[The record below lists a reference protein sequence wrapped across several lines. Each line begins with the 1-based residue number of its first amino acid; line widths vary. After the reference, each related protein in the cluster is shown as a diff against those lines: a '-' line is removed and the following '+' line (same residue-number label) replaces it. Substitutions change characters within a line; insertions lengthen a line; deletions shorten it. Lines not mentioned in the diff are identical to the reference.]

1 MKRQIH
7 LLRYVRPH
15 WKGLGVVLLA
25 IVLHVGLDVL
35 RPWPV
40 RLLVDNIAGRL
51 GVEPPGGEEP
61 LSPRINDWLAGL
73 PSPFGLDPLFF
84 WVCLSTVVIFLAGGL
99 VSMVSTWASVSLG
112 HRMTY
117 DVGARLFL
125 HLQRLSLVFHS
136 RRPAGDTIARV
147 TGDTYCVQSMV
158 SDAVLPF
165 LESFLTLTAMFS
177 ILWAI
182 EPTMT
187 LVALAV
193 APFLMLAIWLFG
205 APMKN
210 RNRETRDLEGGMM
223 SLVEQAL
230 TAIPAV
236 QAFHREEMEHSRF
249 RGYASR
255 CVRAHVRA
263 TLTSMWF
270 QMFAGLVTTLGTA
283 VIMGMGAYYAVKG
296 RISIGDIWLFL
307 AYLGSLYEPLNS
319 ITHTWS
325 VWQAA
330 AADADRVMEILETP
344 LDVRDAPDA
353 QAIQVRG
360 HVRYEHVSF
369 GYSPGRLALKDIS
382 LEARPGETAAIVGP
396 TGAGKTTLVSLLI
409 RFFDPQDGRI
419 TVDGLDLRR
428 VQIQSLRQQV
438 AMVLQ
443 DPFIFPIT
451 IAENIAYGRPDASR
465 EEIIAAARA
474 ANADEFIR
482 RLPDGYDS
490 VVGERGTTLSG
501 GEKQRLSIARAF
513 LKDAPVL
520 ILDEPT
526 SALDARTEALLL
538 QALNRLAAGRTTFI
552 IAHRLSTIRNA
563 QRILV
568 VNQGEIV
575 EQGTHAELMKQGGLY
590 ATLYRQQMD
599 FVRHDVELEKPGQP
613 LAQPVL
619 P

>member
-1 MKRQIH
+1 MGI
-7 LLRYVRPH
+7 
-15 WKGLGVVLLA
+15 VLLA
-25 IVLHVGLDVL
+25 IVFHVGLDVL

-51 GVEPPGGEEP
+51 GVPTPTGEEP
-61 LSPRINDWLAGL
+61 LAPRITQWLAGL

-84 WVCLSTVVIFLAGGL
+84 WVCVSTVAIFLAGGL
-99 VSMVSTWASVSLG
+99 VSLVSTWASVGLG

-165 LESFLTLTAMFS
+165 LESCLTLTAMFS

-193 APFLMLAIWLFG
+193 APFLMLSIWLFG
-205 APMKN
+205 QSMKN

-236 QAFHREEMEHSRF
+236 QAFHREELEHSRF
-249 RGYASR
+249 RGYANR

-263 TLTSMWF
+263 TLMSMWF

-283 VIMGMGAYYAVKG
+283 VIMGLGAHYAVQG

-353 QAIQVRG
+353 RAITVRG
-360 HVRYEHVSF
+360 HVRYEHVGF
-369 GYSPGRLALKDIS
+369 GYSPGRLALKDIN
-382 LEARPGETAAIVGP
+382 LEARPGETVAIVGP

-428 VQIQSLRQQV
+428 VRIESLRRQV

-482 RLPDGYDS
+482 RLPEGYDS

-538 QALNRLAAGRTTFI
+538 QALGRLAAGRTTFI

-568 VNQGEIV
+568 VNQGEII
-575 EQGTHAELMKQGGLY
+575 EQGTHAELMRLGGLY
-590 ATLYRQQMD
+590 AALYRQQMD
-599 FVRHDVELEKPGQP
+599 IVRHDVEPDKPADT